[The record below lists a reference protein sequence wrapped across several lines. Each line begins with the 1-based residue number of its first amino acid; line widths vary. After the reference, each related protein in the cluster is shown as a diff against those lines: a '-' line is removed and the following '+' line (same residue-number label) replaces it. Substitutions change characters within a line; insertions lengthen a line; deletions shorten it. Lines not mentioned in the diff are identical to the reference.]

1 MHVSSKILF
10 AVAIAVLSLATSRAE
25 AAPQILGLVASNGIP
40 TPMRCDASGC
50 TALLASFCLQETRE
64 APSFNQAYRP
74 GPKGGFDLILARANG
89 TRLTVAA
96 NALLTINLYEGL
108 STVQASLPLSALASR
123 GVVVGKD
130 DTLSLAV
137 RDNTSILPVTMPN
150 DPDPQTPEEISLAT
164 GPLRRLAAQTFDTGG
179 DQSDTAKLLGLLMNA
194 LPPAADTTP
203 VAVQATLDRIVAG
216 IEPGRLSPQALS
228 EAERIIHQCQY
239 FPATALAQEFCIASQ
254 QRDMLAEMNEEYW
267 DAAGG
272 S

>member
-1 MHVSSKILF
+1 MHTRKLLF
-10 AVAIAVLSLATSRAE
+10 AAVLAALSLASPQAH

-50 TALLASFCLQETRE
+50 TALLASFCLQEARE
-64 APSFNQAYRP
+64 APSFNQVYRP
-74 GPKGGFDLILARANG
+74 GSKGGFDLILARADG
-89 TRLTVAA
+89 TRLTLAA
-96 NALLTINLYEGL
+96 DALLTINLYEGL

-123 GVVVGKD
+123 GVALGKD
-130 DTLSLAV
+130 DTLNLAV
-137 RDNTSILPVTMPN
+137 RDNTSILPVTMAN

-164 GPLRRLAAQTFDTGG
+164 GPLRNLAAKTFDSGG
-179 DQSDTAKLLGLLMNA
+179 GQSDTAKLLGLLINA
-194 LPPAADTTP
+194 LPPAADATP

-228 EAERIIHQCQY
+228 EAQRIVHECEY
-239 FPATALAQEFCIASQ
+239 FPATAMAQEFCIESQ
-254 QRDMLAEMNEEYW
+254 QRGILAEMNEEYW